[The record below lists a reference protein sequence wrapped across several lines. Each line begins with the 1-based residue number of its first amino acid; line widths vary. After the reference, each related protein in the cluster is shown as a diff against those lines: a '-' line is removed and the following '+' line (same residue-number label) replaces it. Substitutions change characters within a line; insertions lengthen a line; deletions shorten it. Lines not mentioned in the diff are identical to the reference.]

1 MITGQGQNSLP
12 FFFVISFFCTIF
24 AAETKTPTIMNTE
37 EKFVITISRQ
47 FGTGG
52 HEIGAEL
59 ARRLGV
65 KLLDKQILNAVAGR
79 IHVIEG
85 AMDNIE
91 ARNPLWRDDFT
102 NFYRNYMTKVEYNG
116 QEHDITSHTLFK
128 AQCEA
133 IRQIAEEES
142 CVIVGRCG
150 FDIFA
155 NHPNAL
161 KIFVHSSLESRKRR
175 IAEKYDISE
184 YDAAAMIVD
193 NDYSRELYTKTFT
206 GRDWLDATNY
216 DISLDVRKFGINGA
230 VDFLMKCIAG

>member
-1 MITGQGQNSLP
+1 
-12 FFFVISFFCTIF
+12 
-24 AAETKTPTIMNTE
+24 MNKE
-37 EKFVITISRQ
+37 DKFVITISRQ

-65 KLLDKQILNAVAGR
+65 KLLDKQILNEVASRMKSVEDAV
-79 IHVIEG
+79 EK
-85 AMDNIE
+85 IE

-102 NFYRNYMTKVEYNG
+102 NFYRTYMANAEYNG
-116 QEHDITSHTLFK
+116 MEQEQTSRKLFR
-128 AQCEA
+128 AQADA
-133 IRQIAEEES
+133 IRRIADEES
-142 CVIVGRCG
+142 CIIIGRCG

-161 KIFVHSSLESRKRR
+161 KIFIHSTMDVRKRR

-184 YDAAAMIVD
+184 SDAAAMIVD

-206 GRDWLDATNY
+206 GRDWKDATNY
-216 DISLDVRKFGINGA
+216 DISLDVRKFGVNGA
-230 VDFLMKCIAG
+230 VDFLMHCIE

>member
-1 MITGQGQNSLP
+1 MLKGLLFSRE
-12 FFFVISFFCTIF
+12 FRIF
-24 AAETKTPTIMNTE
+24 ATETKILTAMNKE

-65 KLLDKQILNAVAGR
+65 KLLDKQILNEVASRMEAVEDA
-79 IHVIEG
+79 VEK
-85 AMDNIE
+85 IE

-102 NFYRNYMTKVEYNG
+102 NFYRTYMANAEYNG
-116 QEHDITSHTLFK
+116 MEQEQTSRKLFR
-128 AQCEA
+128 AQADA
-133 IRQIAEEES
+133 IRRIADEES
-142 CVIVGRCG
+142 CIIIGRCG

-155 NHPNAL
+155 DHPNAL
-161 KIFVHSSLESRKRR
+161 KIFIHSTMDVRKRR

-184 YDAAAMIVD
+184 SDAAAMIVD

-206 GRDWLDATNY
+206 GRDWKDATNY
-216 DISLDVRKFGINGA
+216 DISLDVRKFGVNGA
-230 VDFLMKCIAG
+230 VDFLMHCIE

>member
-1 MITGQGQNSLP
+1 
-12 FFFVISFFCTIF
+12 
-24 AAETKTPTIMNTE
+24 MNKE

-52 HEIGAEL
+52 HEIGEKL
-59 ARRLGV
+59 ASRLGV

-79 IHVIEG
+79 IQAVED
-85 AMDNIE
+85 AVDNIS

-102 NFYRNYMTKVEYNG
+102 DFYRNYMSNAEYNG
-116 QEHDITSHTLFK
+116 QEHDQTSHTLFW

-133 IRQIAEEES
+133 IRQIAAEES

-150 FDIFA
+150 FDVFA
-155 NHPNAL
+155 DHPNCL
-161 KIFVHSSLESRKRR
+161 KIFIHSSMDSRKRR

-206 GRDWLDATNY
+206 GRDWTDASNY
-216 DISLDVRKFGINGA
+216 DISLNVRKFGVNGA
-230 VDFLMKCIAG
+230 VDFLMHCIE